1 MKELLDV
8 CMTCKYASFVPGSSS
23 LWCDKYVATI
33 NGLSIKDMANLGC
46 VLCEREERMR
56 KNAVKRTLKKFS
68 RG

>member
-8 CMTCKYASFVPGSSS
+8 CSACRYSDMKSDFPNF
-23 LWCDKYVATI
+23 WCDKYVATI

-46 VLCEREERMR
+46 VLCEREERVR
-56 KNAVKRTLKKFS
+56 KNAVKRTIKKFS